1 MTRKKS
7 GSGFYQSLK
16 SRSTSEVGDMTAY
29 EEHLPNGF
37 FEMVGRRAA
46 INAINENRAMN
57 LPVTGVKNGW
67 VVREMPDG
75 SQVRISEIYVIPSDQ
90 YRERKLV
97 KGAVIHVRKKS

>member
-1 MTRKKS
+1 MDGKKNR
-7 GSGFYQSLK
+7 SGFYQSLK
-16 SRSTSEVGDMTAY
+16 GKGRWKVGEVSAY
-29 EEHLPNGF
+29 EEHLPDGF

-75 SQVRISEIYVIPSDQ
+75 KQERISEIRVISSDE
-90 YRERKLV
+90 YKERKLV
-97 KGAVIHVRKKS
+97 KGAVIHVGKKG